1 MGSIFLEITV
11 VIGLATL
18 LAVFFRF
25 FKQPPIIAYVLTG
38 IIMGPLGIVS
48 LHNTEV
54 LDAMAQFGITFLLF
68 MLGLELRLDDL
79 KSVGKVAALAGF
91 GQVIITGVV
100 GFGLSVLLGFTPL
113 ASVYISIALAFSS
126 TIIIVKLLSDKRDI
140 NSLYG
145 RITVGIL
152 LVQDFVAIFALI
164 ILAGL
169 HGDGGSISPL
179 SLTITIVK
187 GICLIAAIAGLS
199 KTILPKIIKHIS
211 HSSELL
217 FLFSLAWV
225 FGLAAFVS
233 SSWVGFSIEIGGF
246 LAGLSL
252 SNSVQHFQI
261 ASRIRSLRD
270 FFITIFFITLGMEM
284 VFSDTTKII
293 FPAIVLSLFVLIG
306 TPIVVLIVMGFL
318 GFKRRTSF
326 LTGIT
331 LAQISEF
338 SLIVIFIGNQLGHV
352 PDSVVTLITLVGIT
366 TFISSTYLILYGN
379 VLYKRLHSWLRFF
392 EKRSVI
398 ENMGRTDKE
407 LMDHTVL
414 IGANRAGEHILEAL
428 LKKKHEVIV
437 VEFDPE
443 IVSQLKS
450 ENIPVLFGDIADIE
464 IQEAAQIKEAS
475 LIISTISD
483 SHDNLI
489 LLESLKKLH
498 KKPHTIILAQD
509 KDDAL
514 DLYRHGAEYV
524 VIPHFSGGMHVS
536 EIIAEDKYDHLAALK
551 DKSIK
556 QL

>member
-18 LAVFFRF
+18 LAVFFRL

-38 IIMGPLGIVS
+38 IIMGPLGVVS
-48 LHNTEV
+48 LHHTEV
-54 LDAMAQFGITFLLF
+54 LEAMAQFGITFLLF
-68 MLGLELRLDDL
+68 MLGLELRLSEL
-79 KSVGKVAALAGF
+79 KSVGKVAAIAGF
-91 GQVIITGVV
+91 GQVIVTAIIA
-100 GFGLSVLLGFTPL
+100 FGLSVLLGFTPL
-113 ASVYISIALAFSS
+113 ASVYIAIALAFSS

-164 ILAGL
+164 VLAGL
-169 HGDGGSISPL
+169 SSEGGSITPL
-179 SLTITIVK
+179 SLILTILK
-187 GICLIAAIAGLS
+187 GVCLIALIAGLS
-199 KTILPKIIKHIS
+199 KTVLPRVIKHIS

-225 FGLAAFVS
+225 FGIAAFVS
-233 SSWVGFSIEIGGF
+233 SPWVGFSIEIGGF

-261 ASRIRSLRD
+261 ASRVRSLRD

-284 VFSDTTKII
+284 VFSNTGAII
-293 FPAIVLSLFVLIG
+293 FPSIILSLFVLVG
-306 TPIVVLIVMGFL
+306 TPLIVLCVMGLL

-338 SLIVIFIGNQLGHV
+338 SLIMIFIGNKLGHV
-352 PDSVVTLITLVGIT
+352 PDSVVTLITLIGIT
-366 TFISSTYLILYGN
+366 TFITSTYLILYGN
-379 VLYKRLHSWLRFF
+379 PLYMKLHSLLRFF
-392 EKRSVI
+392 EKKKVVESMG
-398 ENMGRTDKE
+398 ENDREWKN
-407 LMDHTVL
+407 HTVL
-414 IGANRAGEHILEAL
+414 IGANRAGEHVLEAL
-428 LKKKHEVIV
+428 LKKKHDVIV
-437 VEFDPE
+437 VEFDPD
-443 IVSQLKS
+443 IVAQLK
-450 ENIPVLFGDIADIE
+450 EQKVPVLFGDIADLE

-489 LLESLKKLH
+489 LLESLKKQH
-498 KKPHTIILAQD
+498 RKPHTIILAHD
-509 KDDAL
+509 KEDAH
-514 DLYRHGAEYV
+514 DLYKKGAEYV

-536 EIIAEDKYDHLAALK
+536 EIIAEEKYDQLDKLK
-551 DKSIK
+551 AKSIK